1 MCCCKCCVEPTP
13 NSSPSPD
20 TCDSCADA
28 ASDEVC
34 STTTT
39 ATTTTTVS
47 TTTTTSTTTTRS
59 TLARLHST
67 AATPS
72 PTTHQPRPQAD
83 AEFQKE
89 DLLAAQ
95 LATLTRSQR
104 MDLSYTVNEMILDCQ
119 FAGSNC
125 KPRSDER
132 HTAQHYVTARDNVY
146 MYAHRAICYRPLPP
160 SVCLSVTRVDQ
171 SKTVEDIGLCNFH
184 HPSNFAG

>member
-13 NSSPSPD
+13 NSNPPTD
-20 TCDSCADA
+20 TCDSCAEA

-72 PTTHQPRPQAD
+72 PTTHQPRPQTD

-95 LATLTRSQR
+95 LATLTQAQR
-104 MDLSYTVNEMILDCQ
+104 MDLGYTVNDMILDCQ

-132 HTAQHYVTARDNVY
+132 HTALRDHAIFNVRRVNVT
-146 MYAHRAICYRPLPP
+146 ICYRSLPR
-160 SVCLSVTRVDQ
+160 LSVTRVDQ
-171 SKTVEDIGLCNFH
+171 SKTVEDIGLCNFQ